1 MLLVFLGPNANAAQP
16 KHNPGPV
23 RVGSDWKA
31 SLTAAVVV
39 VVAVAVVVVAA
50 AAGVNFPSCHP
61 NGKIYASL
69 IFFLF
74 LDS

>member
-31 SLTAAVVV
+31 SMTAAVVV

-50 AAGVNFPSCHP
+50 AAGVNFP
-61 NGKIYASL
+61 
-69 IFFLF
+69 
-74 LDS
+74 